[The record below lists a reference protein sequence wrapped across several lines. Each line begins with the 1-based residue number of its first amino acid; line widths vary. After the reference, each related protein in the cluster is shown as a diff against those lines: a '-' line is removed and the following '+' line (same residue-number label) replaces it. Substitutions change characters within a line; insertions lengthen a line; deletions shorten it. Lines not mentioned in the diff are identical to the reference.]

1 MAAFQEACKL
11 ELVGKSIIANYG
23 TKRTYIIDDIRF
35 DQGPCATFFELG
47 NGVKI
52 SVAKY
57 FWKQYQLKITQKSQP
72 MLVTRQQGRE
82 NFVPPEFCLLDG
94 VPDQIRNSAP
104 SMRALLNKVKM
115 DPTEKLKS
123 IDGMVDELFK

>member
-1 MAAFQEACKL
+1 MSTLTVLSKIDEIYDQVHQDGGSNPNMMAAFHDQCRM

-57 FWKQYQLKITQKSQP
+57 FFKQYKLKITSK
-72 MLVTRQQGRE
+72 T
-82 NFVPPEFCLLDG
+82 
-94 VPDQIRNSAP
+94 
-104 SMRALLNKVKM
+104 
-115 DPTEKLKS
+115 
-123 IDGMVDELFK
+123 